1 MALQSLK
8 DFDTEPD
15 AVDPEEADA
24 AAGGSAEGGPGQPL
38 TAADYAAIRAA
49 AEAEGYSSTFA
60 DLLCRFAELM
70 GVEQVLLELSQLKGM
85 FRE

>member
-8 DFDTEPD
+8 DSSTEPD
-15 AVDPEEADA
+15 EGDSEAAV
-24 AAGGSAEGGPGQPL
+24 SAEGVSAEGGQPL

-49 AEAEGYSSTFA
+49 AEAEGYSPTFA

-85 FRE
+85 FKE